1 MPLLH
6 PGGAPIV
13 IKQPSLIRARV
24 LSEAIR
30 VCKILHTTIGNYY
43 PDEQDALAVLEVRG
57 DNDLANSI
65 AAVIMERF
73 GHARPQPKEPRFDK
87 TRRALRKKLGKGP
100 RGGLGVEA

>member
-1 MPLLH
+1 M
-6 PGGAPIV
+6 
-13 IKQPSLIRARV
+13 IKQPGLIRARV

-57 DNDLANSI
+57 DEDLANSI
-65 AAVIMERF
+65 AAVIIERF
-73 GHARPQPKEPRFDK
+73 GHTPSKPKDKRFDK